1 MAKTS
6 VAFKGHTVELGGY
19 VFQVFHES
27 NNHNQF
33 AWTVEALGEYFARN
47 LKYAGDMMPLTRDL
61 TNPTVTKPAAI
72 GQNETDRGI
81 VFKWEKEMTDYITR
95 KNVLA
100 SNLKA
105 AYTIM

>member
-1 MAKTS
+1 
-6 VAFKGHTVELGGY
+6 
-19 VFQVFHES
+19 
-27 NNHNQF
+27 
-33 AWTVEALGEYFARN
+33 VEALGEYFARN

-61 TNPTVTKPAAI
+61 ANPTVTKPAAI

-105 AYTIM
+105 AYTIMWGQCSEAMHAKIKSSNNYTAKSASCD